1 MGRVTKERAKRER
14 KMKVLIKISVSC
26 HYHSLILVFHFLTL
40 NKYGKYIYFCQ
51 GEIIIFFLP
60 FLVLSLCLTTPSFS
74 SPPFSIIHKNSFIAA
89 RRRGIFLTFSSQ
101 TTSVAA
107 ASSSSRSKY
116 SGIYIAEPCENFCR
130 NRII

>member
-1 MGRVTKERAKRER
+1 MMMGRELRRRERER

-51 GEIIIFFLP
+51 GEIIIFFSFH
-60 FLVLSLCLTTPSFS
+60 FLCFHFAFS
-74 SPPFSIIHKNSFIAA
+74 SSKPLRKKKLIHCSQEERNFFD
-89 RRRGIFLTFSSQ
+89 IFLSNNISS
-101 TTSVAA
+101 SSSSS
-107 ASSSSRSKY
+107 SSSSRSKY